1 MNPLRHLSFWTS
13 CLLLTACAGP
23 TIKVSTPDPIQVDIN
38 MRVDVYQHEA
48 GGSAAKKDSPKANE
62 PASSTPESRR
72 RNRQADIQQ
81 FKDSRLVGEGHA
93 GLLVLM
99 APPPGDYGQ
108 EVARIVNEENADR
121 TAIMKDLADRSKR
134 SLAEIQSEQATEWRI
149 RSFQGE
155 WIEEPV
161 GNSHRWVQKEQ

>member
-1 MNPLRHLSFWTS
+1 MNPLTRLSSWTS
-13 CLLLTACAGP
+13 CLLLAACAGP
-23 TIKVSTPDPIQVDIN
+23 TVKVATPDPIQVDIN

-48 GGSAAKKDSPKANE
+48 GTPDAKKASAKPAE

-81 FKDSRLVGEGHA
+81 FKDSRLVGEGRD
-93 GLLVLM
+93 GLLVLLS
-99 APPPGDYGQ
+99 PPPGDYGQ
-108 EVARIVNEENADR
+108 EVARVVAEENADR

-134 SLAEIQSEQATEWRI
+134 SLAEVQSEQAAEWRI